1 MQKARDIMSSPPI
14 SILEDKTLRETIE
27 VLANHRFSGLPVIDN
42 EGRLVG
48 IISDTDIIRYSEQIK
63 VMPNTNLSGWISPY
77 VDVSTLATMRKGMD
91 TLHQTMVSEVMTKK
105 VFTVNEEAEA
115 SDIARLMNRRNINR
129 IPVVDDEGKLV
140 GIVTRADMVQCMAK
154 L

>member
-14 SILEDKTLRETIE
+14 SIQEDKTLRETIE
-27 VLANHRFSGLPVIDN
+27 LLAKHRFSGLPVIDN
-42 EGRLVG
+42 EGKLVG

-129 IPVVDDEGKLV
+129 IPVVDGEGKLV

>member
-14 SILEDKTLRETIE
+14 SIHEDKTLREAIE
-27 VLANHRFSGLPVIDN
+27 LLAEHRFSGLPVVNN
-42 EGRLVG
+42 EGKIVG
-48 IISDTDIIRYSEQIK
+48 IISDTDIIRYSEKIK
-63 VMPNTNLSGWISPY
+63 VVPHTNLSGWISPY

-91 TLHQTMVSEVMTKK
+91 SLHQTRVSEVMTKK

-115 SDIARLMNRRNINR
+115 TDIARLMNRRNINR
-129 IPVVDDEGKLV
+129 IPVVDGNNKLV
-140 GIVTRADMVQCMAK
+140 GVVTRADMVQCMAK